1 VNTLWDAVKQHLYN
15 LITGA
20 IEHNH
25 MFLLERTVVGLMRL
39 ASRLMRREEISSM
52 VKYILNFVYF
62 ICCFIFVHCIF

>member
-1 VNTLWDAVKQHLYN
+1 MNTLWDAVKQHLYN

-52 VKYILNFVYF
+52 VKYILYLLVILNQWSGVAR
-62 ICCFIFVHCIF
+62 